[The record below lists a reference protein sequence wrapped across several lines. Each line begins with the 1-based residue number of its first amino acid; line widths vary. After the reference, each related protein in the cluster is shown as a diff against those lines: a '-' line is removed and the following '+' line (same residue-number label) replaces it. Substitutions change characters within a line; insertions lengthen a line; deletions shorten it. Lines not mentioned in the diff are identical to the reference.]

1 MRTFVRA
8 ACYAAGHR
16 SPAVYG
22 GTMLT
27 AEENERLT
35 HVGPGTPMGELMR
48 RYWHPI
54 AGSSQ
59 LDDEP
64 VMAIRLLG
72 ENLVLYRDRGGRPG
86 LLGDHC
92 PHRKA
97 SLEYGIP
104 EDEGLRCC
112 YHGWLFDQRG
122 RCLEQP

>member
-1 MRTFVRA
+1 MNYRGRESPSPLKRRMSDRRRTRLLSCERYFEA
-8 ACYAAGHR
+8 
-16 SPAVYG
+16 PG

-64 VMAIRLLG
+64 VVGIRLLG
-72 ENLVLYRDRGGRPG
+72 EDLVLYRDRGGRLG
-86 LLGDHC
+86 LLGEHC

-104 EDEGLRCC
+104 E
-112 YHGWLFDQRG
+112 
-122 RCLEQP
+122 